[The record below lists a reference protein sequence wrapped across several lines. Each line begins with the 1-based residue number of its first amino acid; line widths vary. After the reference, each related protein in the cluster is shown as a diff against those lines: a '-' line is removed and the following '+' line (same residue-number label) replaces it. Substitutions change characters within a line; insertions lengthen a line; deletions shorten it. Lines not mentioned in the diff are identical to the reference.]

1 MMVSPGRR
9 HFILTLGS
17 IVLSSTRRPARA
29 AAPDDWATIP
39 PADAGIAP
47 GLADRLD
54 AAVRQD
60 ELRNLHGVL
69 VARGGKLVVERYYE
83 GRDECWGRPLGI
95 VKFGPDVKH
104 DLRSISK
111 SVVGLLYGIALAEGK
126 VPPPDQPLIDQFPAY
141 KDLVADPQ
149 RRRMTIAHALSMTLG
164 TEWNEDLPYSDP
176 RNGEYAMEMAPDRY
190 RFVLDR
196 PFVAAPGSRWNY
208 NGGATAVLGRL
219 IAQGVG
225 KPLLEYAR
233 ERLFD
238 PLGIRAAEWT
248 AGTNGE
254 AAAASGLRMRPR
266 DLAKLGQLV
275 LERGR
280 WGDRQLVRGDWLD
293 QSFAPHAHAEEG
305 LDYGYQWWLGRL
317 SGSGQPWIAGFG
329 NGGQRVIVVP
339 GLHLV
344 VAITAGNYNHPDQ
357 SEIPLAVMR
366 NFVIPALSGE

>member
-1 MMVSPGRR
+1 M
-9 HFILTLGS
+9 
-17 IVLSSTRRPARA
+17 SSTRRSARA
-29 AAPDDWATIP
+29 APPDDWATIP
-39 PADAGIAP
+39 PADAGFDP
-47 GLADRLD
+47 GLGARLD
-54 AAVRQD
+54 AAVRQG
-60 ELRNLHGVL
+60 ELRNLHAVL
-69 VARGGKLVVERYYE
+69 VARDGKLVVERYYI
-83 GRDECWGRPLGI
+83 GRDERWGQPLGM

-104 DLRSISK
+104 DVRSISK

-126 VPPPDQPLIDQFPAY
+126 VPPPDQPLVDQFPAY
-141 KDLVADPQ
+141 KDLTADPQ
-149 RRRMTIAHALSMTLG
+149 RRRMMIAHALSMTLG
-164 TEWNEDLPYSDP
+164 TDWNEDLPYSDP

-208 NGGATAVLGRL
+208 NGGATAVLGHL

-233 ERLFD
+233 EKLFD
-238 PLGIRAAEWT
+238 PLGIRDAEWT

-254 AAAASGLRMRPR
+254 AAASGLRMRPR
-266 DLAKLGQLV
+266 DLARLGQLV

-280 WGDRQLVRGDWLD
+280 WGERQLVPADWLD

-344 VAITAGNYNHPDQ
+344 VAITAGNYNQPDQ

-366 NFVIPALSGE
+366 SFVIPALKDG